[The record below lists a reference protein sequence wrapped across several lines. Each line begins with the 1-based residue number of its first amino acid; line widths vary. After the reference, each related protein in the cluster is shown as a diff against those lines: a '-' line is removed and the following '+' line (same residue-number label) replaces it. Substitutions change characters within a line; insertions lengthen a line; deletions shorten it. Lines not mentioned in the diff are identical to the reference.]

1 MKPTI
6 VIPNSGSKPSQ
17 AEMQAWNQLL
27 DVRVIAQAIAK
38 AKVKT
43 A

>member
-1 MKPTI
+1 MKPPI
-6 VIPNSGSKPSQ
+6 VIPNSGSKPT
-17 AEMQAWNQLL
+17 ANEMAQWNALL
-27 DVRVIAQAIAK
+27 DIRVIAVAIMK